1 MSKELPVISAS
12 DFRKGTKVLVRGE
25 PHVVLDFQHN
35 KMGRGGA
42 LVRAKLKNLITG
54 STFEEN
60 FRSGEKFDDPQLQR
74 KDMQYL
80 YEEDGLYNFM
90 DQESYDQVALNKDN
104 LEDVL
109 GYLKEQ
115 EIYQMLYFDEKPI
128 GVTAPLF
135 IELTVTETPPG
146 VKGDTAQG
154 GGNKPATLE
163 TGFVVQVPLFV
174 NEGDVIKIDTRD
186 GSYIERV

>member
-1 MSKELPVISAS
+1 
-12 DFRKGTKVLVRGE
+12 
-25 PHVVLDFQHN
+25 
-35 KMGRGGA
+35 MGRGGA
-42 LVRAKLKNLITG
+42 LVRAKLKNLISG

-60 FRSGEKFDDPQLQR
+60 FRSGEKFENPQLER
-74 KDMQYL
+74 RDMQFL

-115 EIYQMLYFDEKPI
+115 EIYQMLYFKDRPI
-128 GVTAPLF
+128 GVTPPLF
-135 IELTVTETPPG
+135 LNLKVSETPPG

-163 TGFVVQVPLFV
+163 TGLVVQVPLFV
-174 NEGDVIKIDTRD
+174 NEGDTLKIDTRD

>member
-1 MSKELPVISAS
+1 MIAAS

-25 PHVVLDFQHN
+25 PHIVLDFNHN

-60 FRSGEKFDDPQLQR
+60 FRSGEKFENPQLER

-80 YEEDGLYNFM
+80 YQEDGLYNFM
-90 DQESYDQVALNKDN
+90 DQESYDQVALNKDI

-115 EIYQMLYFDEKPI
+115 EVYQMLYFKDRPI
-128 GVTAPLF
+128 GVTPPLF
-135 IELTVTETPPG
+135 INLKVTDTPPG

-163 TGFVVQVPLFV
+163 TGLVVQVPLFI
-174 NEGDVIKIDTRD
+174 NEEDVIKVDTRD

>member
-1 MSKELPVISAS
+1 MISATEL
-12 DFRKGTKVLVRGE
+12 RKGTKILVRDE
-25 PHVVLDFQHN
+25 PHIVLDFQHN

-54 STFEEN
+54 ASFEEN
-60 FRSGEKFDDPQLQR
+60 FRSGEKFANPQLER
-74 KDMQYL
+74 RDMQYL
-80 YEEDGLYNFM
+80 YEQDGLYQFM
-90 DQESYDQVALNKDN
+90 DQQSYDQVALNKDT

-115 EIYQMLYFDEKPI
+115 EIYQMLYFKERPI

-135 IELTVTETPPG
+135 MNLKVQETPPG

-163 TGFVVQVPLFV
+163 TGLVVQVPLFI
-174 NEGDVIKIDTRD
+174 NEGDIIKVDTRD
-186 GSYIERV
+186 ASYIERI

>member
-1 MSKELPVISAS
+1 MIAAT
-12 DFRKGTKVLVRGE
+12 DFRKGTKILLRGE

-42 LVRAKLKNLITG
+42 LVRAKLKNLVTG
-54 STFEEN
+54 SSFEEN
-60 FRSGEKFDDPQLQR
+60 FRSGEKFDDPQLER
-74 KDMQYL
+74 KEMQYL
-80 YEEDGLYNFM
+80 YVDDELYNFM
-90 DQESYDQVALNKDN
+90 DQESFEQVALNKDV
-104 LEDVL
+104 LEGVV

-115 EIYQMLYFDEKPI
+115 EMYQMLYFNEKPI
-128 GVTAPLF
+128 GITPPLF
-135 IELTVTETPPG
+135 VQLKVTSPPPG

-163 TGFVVQVPLFV
+163 TGLVVQVPLFV
-174 NEGDVIKIDTRD
+174 DEGDVLKIDTRD

>member
-1 MSKELPVISAS
+1 MISAS
-12 DFRKGTKVLVRGE
+12 DFRKGTKILVRGE

-54 STFEEN
+54 ASFEEN
-60 FRSGEKFDDPQLQR
+60 FRSGEKFEDPQLER
-74 KDMQYL
+74 REMQYL
-80 YEEDGLYNFM
+80 YEQDGLYQFM
-90 DQESYDQVALNKDN
+90 DQESYDQVALNKEN

-115 EIYQMLYFDEKPI
+115 EVYQMLYFSDRPI
-128 GVTAPLF
+128 GVTPPLF
-135 IELTVTETPPG
+135 LNLKVSSTPPG

-163 TGFVVQVPLFV
+163 TGLVVQVPLFV
-174 NEGDVIKIDTRD
+174 NEEDVIKVDTRD

>member
-1 MSKELPVISAS
+1 MISAS

-74 KDMQYL
+74 RDMQYL
-80 YEEDGLYNFM
+80 YQEDGLYNFM
-90 DQESYDQVALNKDN
+90 DQESYDQVALNKEN

-115 EIYQMLYFDEKPI
+115 EVYQMLYFNEKPI

-135 IELTVTETPPG
+135 VELKVVETPPG

-174 NEGDVIKIDTRD
+174 NEEDVIKIDTRD

>member
-1 MSKELPVISAS
+1 VISAS

-60 FRSGEKFDDPQLQR
+60 FRSGEKFHDPQLQR

-90 DQESYDQVALNKDN
+90 DQESFDQIALNKEN

-115 EIYQMLYFDEKPI
+115 EVYQMLFFDEKPI
-128 GVTAPLF
+128 GVTPPLF
-135 IELTVTETPPG
+135 IELKVAETPPG

-154 GGNKPATLE
+154 AGNKPATLE

>member
-1 MSKELPVISAS
+1 MISAT
-12 DFRKGTKVLVRGE
+12 DLRKGTKILLRDE
-25 PHVVLDFQHN
+25 PHMVLDFQHN

-42 LVRAKLKNLITG
+42 LVRAKLKNLISG
-54 STFEEN
+54 SSFEET
-60 FRSGEKFDDPQLQR
+60 FRSGEKFDNPQLER

-80 YEEDGLYNFM
+80 YMQEGLYNFM
-90 DQESYDQVALNKDN
+90 DQESYDQIALNKDS

-115 EIYQMLYFDEKPI
+115 EIYQMLFFKEKPI
-128 GVTAPLF
+128 GVTPPLF
-135 IELTVTETPPG
+135 MNLQVTDTPPG

-163 TGFVVQVPLFV
+163 TGLVVQVPLFV
-174 NEGDVIKIDTRD
+174 NEGDLIKVDSRD

>member
-1 MSKELPVISAS
+1 VIAAS
-12 DFRKGTKVLVRGE
+12 DFRKGTKVLIRNE
-25 PHVVLDFQHN
+25 PHVVLDFNHN

-54 STFEEN
+54 TTFEEN

-90 DQESYDQVALNKDN
+90 DQESYDQIALNKNN

-115 EIYQMLYFDEKPI
+115 EVYQMLF
-128 GVTAPLF
+128 F
-135 IELTVTETPPG
+135 
-146 VKGDTAQG
+146 
-154 GGNKPATLE
+154 
-163 TGFVVQVPLFV
+163 
-174 NEGDVIKIDTRD
+174 
-186 GSYIERV
+186 

>member
-1 MSKELPVISAS
+1 MISAT
-12 DFRKGTKVLVRGE
+12 DLRKGTKILLRGE
-25 PHVVLDFQHN
+25 PHTVLDFQHN

-42 LVRAKLKNLITG
+42 LVRAKLKNLISG
-54 STFEEN
+54 SSFEET
-60 FRSGEKFDDPQLQR
+60 FRSGEKFDNPQLER
-74 KDMQYL
+74 RDMQYL
-80 YEEDGLYNFM
+80 YEQEGLYNFM
-90 DQESYDQVALNKDN
+90 DQESYDQIALNKES

-115 EIYQMLYFDEKPI
+115 EVYQMLFFNEKPI
-128 GVTAPLF
+128 GVTPPLF
-135 IELTVTETPPG
+135 LNLMVKDTPPG

-163 TGFVVQVPLFV
+163 TGLVVQVPLFI
-174 NEGDVIKIDTRD
+174 NEEDVIKVDTRD

>member
-1 MSKELPVISAS
+1 MISTS
-12 DFRKGTKVLVRGE
+12 DFRKGIKIMHRGE
-25 PHVVLDFQHN
+25 PHMVVDFAHN

-60 FRSGEKFDDPQLQR
+60 FRSEQKFDDPQLER

-80 YEEDGLYNFM
+80 YADGGLYHFM
-90 DQESYDQVALNKDN
+90 DQDSYEQVPVSKDV

-115 EIYQMLYFDEKPI
+115 ESYDMLYFKDKII
-128 GVTAPLF
+128 GVTPPISMIF
-135 IELTVTETPPG
+135 EVKETPPG
-146 VKGDTAQG
+146 VRGDTAQG
-154 GGNKPATLE
+154 GATKPATLE
-163 TGFVVQVPLFV
+163 TGIVVQVPLFV
-174 NEGDVIKIDTRD
+174 NEGDKIKVDTRT
-186 GSYIERV
+186 GVYVERV